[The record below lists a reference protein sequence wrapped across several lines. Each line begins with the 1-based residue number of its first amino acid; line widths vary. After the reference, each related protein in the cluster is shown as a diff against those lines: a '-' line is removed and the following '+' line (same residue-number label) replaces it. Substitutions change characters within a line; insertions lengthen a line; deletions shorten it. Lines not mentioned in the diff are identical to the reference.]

1 MAYQSEREEIELKKF
16 IDYKDV
22 AYLKQFIN
30 PHAKILA
37 KKRTGIP
44 ALKQREI
51 AQAIKRARYMALLPY
66 VAA

>member
-1 MAYQSEREEIELKKF
+1 MAHQALREEIELKKY

-22 AYLKQFIN
+22 AYLRQFTN
-30 PHAKILA
+30 PHAKILSR
-37 KKRTGIP
+37 KRTGIP
-44 ALKQREI
+44 AGKQRDI